1 VSKGLKKKKKKTG
14 LKSVFFL
21 PGPLQPI
28 TAQYAHYVPVMP
40 IMCPLCPL
48 MGLSAAFPRTTNTG
62 STQHRAPRRDFFS
75 SGNPFLCHANRRRKK
90 QGAVIGRREIIPFIG
105 AFFACVIA
113 QLVEGVVVAAAAP
126 LVKASAYSPRARHPQ
141 LS

>member
-1 VSKGLKKKKKKTG
+1 MVGLAR
-14 LKSVFFL
+14 L
-21 PGPLQPI
+21 
-28 TAQYAHYVPVMP
+28 
-40 IMCPLCPL
+40 
-48 MGLSAAFPRTTNTG
+48 
-62 STQHRAPRRDFFS
+62 APRPEIPILL
-75 SGNPFLCHANRRRKK
+75 NPFLCHANRRRKK

-113 QLVEGVVVAAAAP
+113 QLVEGVVVAAAVP